1 MKILII
7 CNKLTKCYEGDYEP
21 EKLAAFIKQEFDFAP
36 EEYSIFESSPIEVK
50 EGKTYRS
57 SPKLRQNRSPRSSNL
72 RSSQATFQTNYLQS
86 LKQSFASKWLKLK
99 NTWVLVMRG
108 SLNSRLWDHNC
119 WSILISSPS
128 TTSITRSEPKVDWLF
143 YKWKNQIIMEENW
156 EIMIQDW

>member
-57 SPKLRQNRSPRSSNL
+57 ISEIKAEPITKIIELKIQPGNISDELPPILKTIFCLEVTKTEEYMSLGDERLFKLASL
-72 RSSQATFQTNYLQS
+72 R
-86 LKQSFASKWLKLK
+86 
-99 NTWVLVMRG
+99 
-108 SLNSRLWDHNC
+108 
-119 WSILISSPS
+119 P
-128 TTSITRSEPKVDWLF
+128 
-143 YKWKNQIIMEENW
+143 
-156 EIMIQDW
+156 